1 MVNAPGFFVF
11 GEFNLDGALSERLE
25 TWQTL
30 ANSLEYERSND
41 MTFKQRAQELLQSL
55 PEELTAHDL
64 EVEMAKLIQKL
75 KIEEGLE
82 ASTNGQTVSHEEV
95 TQRMARWL

>member
-1 MVNAPGFFVF
+1 
-11 GEFNLDGALSERLE
+11 
-25 TWQTL
+25 
-30 ANSLEYERSND
+30 

-95 TQRMARWL
+95 TQRMARWLYVNLPTGRQSVSYPRNPDPPPT